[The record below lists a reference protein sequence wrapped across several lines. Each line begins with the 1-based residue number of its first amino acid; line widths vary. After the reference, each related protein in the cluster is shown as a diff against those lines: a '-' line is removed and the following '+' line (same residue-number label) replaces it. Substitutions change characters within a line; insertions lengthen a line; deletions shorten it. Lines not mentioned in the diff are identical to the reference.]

1 MRGEG
6 KTCSPQK
13 LFPRICPTGDGS
25 MEGRSLTYNG
35 VTLAIDPYTQSVPLK
50 KKKHGSEHVNRI
62 APAFGYSELGSPV
75 IFSIA

>member
-1 MRGEG
+1 
-6 KTCSPQK
+6 
-13 LFPRICPTGDGS
+13 